1 MKGKLAPR
9 YINPFPILDMLGNVA
24 HRLELLQTLAGVHN
38 MFHISQLN
46 KCLKPPV
53 DVIVDNVEPLN
64 ADLSYP
70 EHLVKLLG
78 QQY

>member
-9 YINPFPILDMLGNVA
+9 YISPFPILDMLGNVA
-24 HRLELLQTLAGVHN
+24 YRLELLQTLAGMHN